1 MPQPMKVKKVPLR
14 KCVVTNEQ
22 HPKMEMFRIVRTPEN
37 QVVID
42 LGGKVKGHG
51 AYVCKKK
58 SVIQMAMKKKILN
71 RHLEVEVPD
80 TIFEELLK
88 QLEEEK

>member
-1 MPQPMKVKKVPLR
+1 MSQPMKVKKVPLR

-42 LGGKVKGHG
+42 LVGKVKGHG

-58 SVIQMAMKKKILN
+58 SVIQMAMKKKLLN
-71 RHLEVEVPD
+71 RHLEIEVPD

-88 QLEEEK
+88 QLEEER